1 MSGCPTVDS
10 WRNSHRS
17 EQWECGNAAPGHT
30 GCKVTIHWLVVYTY
44 VLRHIGKNQLPNATD
59 NSHVLNCA
67 DRRKLLSRDKHPPI
81 DQMIGAGLIPKF
93 VAFLGLSDCP
103 TIQFEASW
111 ALTNIA
117 SGTSNQTAAVVEGG
131 AIPAFIS
138 LVTSPHQHISE
149 QAVWAL
155 GNIAGNVQ
163 FYS

>member
-1 MSGCPTVDS
+1 M
-10 WRNSHRS
+10 
-17 EQWECGNAAPGHT
+17 
-30 GCKVTIHWLVVYTY
+30 LY
-44 VLRHIGKNQLPNATD
+44 
-59 NSHVLNCA
+59 CA

-81 DQMIGAGLIPKF
+81 DQMISAGLIPKF
-93 VAFLGLSDCP
+93 VAFLALTDCP

-155 GNIAGNVQ
+155 GNIAGNLQ
-163 FYS
+163 F

>member
-1 MSGCPTVDS
+1 M
-10 WRNSHRS
+10 
-17 EQWECGNAAPGHT
+17 
-30 GCKVTIHWLVVYTY
+30 
-44 VLRHIGKNQLPNATD
+44 
-59 NSHVLNCA
+59 LNCT

-81 DQMIGAGLIPKF
+81 DQMISAGLIPKF
-93 VAFLGLSDCP
+93 VAFLGLTDCP

-155 GNIAGNVQ
+155 GNIAGDVQ